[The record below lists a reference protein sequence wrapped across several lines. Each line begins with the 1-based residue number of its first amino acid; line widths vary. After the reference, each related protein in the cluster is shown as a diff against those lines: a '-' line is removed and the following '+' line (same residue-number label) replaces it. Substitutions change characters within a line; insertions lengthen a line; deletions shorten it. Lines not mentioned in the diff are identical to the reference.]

1 MAETC
6 TVVRF
11 SKDPS
16 TVHID
21 NLKQHAESLDKLV
34 ETQVFGAFYVICI
47 ALSIATY
54 VLDIALTSILLYL
67 YYANGYGVY
76 FALTLTFVVLPAIFM
91 TAFSMRW

>member
-16 TVHID
+16 LARIE
-21 NLKQHAESLDKLV
+21 NLKQNESSDKIC
-34 ETQVFGAFYVICI
+34 ETQQTFGVFYVICI
-47 ALSIATY
+47 ALSIITY
-54 VLDIALTSILLYL
+54 IVDLTFACILLYF
-67 YYANGYGVY
+67 YSTKGYGVY
-76 FALTLTFVVLPAIFM
+76 FALTLTFVLVPALFM